1 MFRVLSL
8 LVVCGVMLTAGVQAQ
23 SNVTGAWDLSING
36 PEGAITAVANLKQD
50 GEKVTGTIESPQG
63 TAELNG
69 TMQGKALNISFTI
82 AGPNG
87 SLDIKVN
94 GEVDGAS
101 MKGIIDF
108 GMGMADFTAKKK

>member
-1 MFRVLSL
+1 MFRSFIAATA
-8 LVVCGVMLTAGVQAQ
+8 LVVALGSSALAQ
-23 SNVTGAWDLSING
+23 SVAGAWDLSING
-36 PEGAITAVANLKQD
+36 PEGAINATAILKQD
-50 GEKVTGTIESPQG
+50 GEKVTGSIESPQG
-63 TAELNG
+63 TAELSG
-69 TMQGKALNISFTI
+69 TIKGKVLNMTFSI

-87 SLDIKVN
+87 NLDIKVN